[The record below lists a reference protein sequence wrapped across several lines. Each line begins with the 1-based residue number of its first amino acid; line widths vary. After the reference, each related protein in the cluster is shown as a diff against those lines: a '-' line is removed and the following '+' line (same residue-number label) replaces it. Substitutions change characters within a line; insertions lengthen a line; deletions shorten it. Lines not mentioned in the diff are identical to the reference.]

1 MEKMV
6 GRRWMVG
13 MVVMVDCVEVAGGE
27 MQLRQPWWWY
37 GGELERERE
46 RESERDGGESDEV
59 SIPVEGG
66 DASGVFNFLDFIPP
80 KK

>member
-1 MEKMV
+1 MVRCSCDNHGGRMEV
-6 GRRWMVG
+6 N
-13 MVVMVDCVEVAGGE
+13 C
-27 MQLRQPWWWY
+27 
-37 GGELERERE
+37 RERE
-46 RESERDGGESDEV
+46 RESDGGESDEV